1 MVSCGRAGWVYG
13 TPALMLCIIMAV
25 APAQAPQDPMPPA
38 AIGILAQMDKDIA
51 IARAKAVVGLEKVL
65 KDTTKKGDLAGAVAV
80 KETIDQLKAETKA
93 APRANA
99 ARVNGNAIVG
109 RWVGGGHPMELFPDG
124 TGKWGGATGRW
135 KIESSTLTAEW
146 TNGWD
151 HRLTVNPDGLTGVRI
166 SKTEKREEP
175 ERFSRPK

>member
-1 MVSCGRAGWVYG
+1 MISRGRVGVHVTATLTVALVMSG
-13 TPALMLCIIMAV
+13 TLAQV
-25 APAQAPQDPMPPA
+25 AQNSMPPA
-38 AIGILAQMDKDIA
+38 AVGILAQMDKDVA
-51 IARAKAVVGLEKVL
+51 IVKTKAVVALEKVL

-80 KETIDQLKAETKA
+80 KEAIDQLKAETQA
-93 APRANA
+93 APRGGA
-99 ARVNGNAIVG
+99 ARANVNAIVG
-109 RWVGGGHPMELFPDG
+109 RWVGAGHPMELFPDG

-135 KIESSTLTAEW
+135 KIESNTVTAEW

-151 HRLTVNPDGLTGVRI
+151 HRLTVNPEGLTGVRI